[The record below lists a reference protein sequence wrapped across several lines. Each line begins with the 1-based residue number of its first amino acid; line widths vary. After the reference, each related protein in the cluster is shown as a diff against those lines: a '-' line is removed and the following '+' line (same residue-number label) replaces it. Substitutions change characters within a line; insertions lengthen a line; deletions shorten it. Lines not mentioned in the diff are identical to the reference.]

1 MTDSVQV
8 AIGVIDGQVVAQWHE
23 PVREIAFDPK
33 NAYMIGMALCKAA
46 MEAHRGHAAPGDLSF
61 IADGLHEEKVT
72 MTDTRRA
79 FLVGQVQ
86 GIIKTFIEQH
96 KSTWYIAQHCVDTVL
111 ADTAQ

>member
-1 MTDSVQV
+1 MSGVDV
-8 AIGVIDGQVVAQWHE
+8 AVGVVEGQV
-23 PVREIAFDPK
+23 IAKWPSPLTAIEFDPK

-61 IADGLHEEKVT
+61 IAEGLHEEKVT
-72 MTDTRRA
+72 MTDSRRA